1 MGRVRRVA
9 AIATGLLATLLA
21 AGTASAH
28 VSVLPETL
36 TQDVSGQLIIR
47 VPNERTD
54 ANTVRV
60 RVGIPE
66 QVTVYSVG
74 PTPPGWT
81 VTPIRGSDG
90 KFATLVFS
98 GGSIPP
104 DHYVDFTVL
113 GTPFATG
120 QAVWPVVQA
129 FSDGTDKPWT
139 GPPEKPGEEAPE
151 SGPTDPGPAAAQTIL
166 AAGEAPVADGAA
178 PASGGGSGSDDSGTA
193 IWLGVIA
200 IGIALLAVLATGFL
214 WSTRPAT
221 LPEDDE
227 EDDAP

>member
-1 MGRVRRVA
+1 MRRVVA
-9 AIATGLLATLLA
+9 GLSALLATLAL

-28 VSVLPETL
+28 VDVLPAEIVQDQSTEL
-36 TQDVSGQLIIR
+36 TIR

-54 ANTVRV
+54 ADTVRV

-66 QVTVYSVG
+66 QVTVYSLG
-74 PTPPGWT
+74 PAPPGWK
-81 VTPIRGSDG
+81 VTPIRGANG

-98 GGSIPP
+98 GGRIPP
-104 DHYVDFTVL
+104 SRYADFTVL
-113 GTPFATG
+113 ATAFRSG

-129 FSDGTDKPWT
+129 YSDGKDKPWT
-139 GPPEKPGEEAPE
+139 GPPEKPGEESAE
-151 SGPTDPGPAAAQTIL
+151 TGPTDPGPAAAQTIL
-166 AAGEAPVADGAA
+166 EPGQA
-178 PASGGGSGSDDSGTA
+178 PATGATGGGGSGGGDSDAA

-200 IGIALLAVLATGFL
+200 IGIASLAVLATGFL

-227 EDDAP
+227 EDE

>member
-1 MGRVRRVA
+1 MGRLRRAV
-9 AIATGLLATLLA
+9 AIALGLLATLLA

-36 TQDVSGQLIIR
+36 TRDESAQLIIR

-54 ANTVRV
+54 ADTVRV

-66 QVTVYSVG
+66 QVTVYSIG
-74 PTPPGWT
+74 PPPPGWT
-81 VTPIRGSDG
+81 VTPIRGANG

-98 GGSIPP
+98 GGRIPP
-104 DHYVDFTVL
+104 ERYADFTVL
-113 GTPFATG
+113 GTAFASG

-129 FSDGTDKPWT
+129 YSDGKDKPWT

-166 AAGEAPVADGAA
+166 AAGQAPAADAAA
-178 PASGGGSGSDDSGTA
+178 PAASGGSGGDDSSTA

-227 EDDAP
+227 EDGKR